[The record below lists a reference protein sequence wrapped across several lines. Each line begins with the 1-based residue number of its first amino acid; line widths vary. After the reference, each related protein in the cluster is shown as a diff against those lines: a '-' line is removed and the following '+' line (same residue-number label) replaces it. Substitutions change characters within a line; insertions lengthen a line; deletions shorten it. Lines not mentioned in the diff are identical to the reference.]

1 MFPIFIEVGLYSGG
15 GRIYQGRAYIRD
27 FNPVK
32 YLGERTCGGGAYI
45 LIYWRYIK
53 EILRNLILII

>member
-1 MFPIFIEVGLYSGG
+1 MFPIFIEGGLYSGG

-32 YLGERTCGGGAYI
+32 YLGERTCGGG
-45 LIYWRYIK
+45 LIYLYTGG
-53 EILRNLILII
+53 ILRRFYVTLF